1 MHPLRDVFNRITWDT
16 RERAGNY
23 LVYFIHRGA
32 PEDTREI
39 NASVITKV
47 GLSWFMYVAP
57 ESEETLI
64 PFHRVMRIVNVQT
77 SQVIWISRARKTA

>member
-1 MHPLRDVFNRITWDT
+1 MHPLRNVFNKITWDT

-23 LVYFIHRGA
+23 LIYFIHRGA

-47 GLSWFMYVAP
+47 GASWFTYASS

-64 PFHRVMRIVNVQT
+64 PFHRVKKIVNAKT
-77 SQVIWISRARKTA
+77 SQAIWISRTHKAD